1 MNRPAVKKRKPNNLA
16 LAFAIPLLGMLIF
29 MAIRTFEP
37 FGDLTMLYSDM
48 YYQYFPF
55 FVAFRGALR
64 KGTGLLY
71 NWSVGMGVDYLGLIS
86 YYLASPLNLLS
97 VLVPEGWLLEY
108 FALLVP
114 LKLGLAGLFFA
125 LFLKKIFERDD
136 FSIALFGT
144 FYALC
149 AWALGYQWNVMWL
162 DTFALLP
169 LVALGTVALLRD
181 KKFFLYTVTLF
192 LSVYA
197 NYYIGFFT
205 CIFVFL
211 SFFCYEICRFRGFK
225 RLLADFVR
233 IGFFSVL
240 AIGMTAI
247 LELPALAALQN
258 TYSSVNN
265 FPKEFTLNIADENTW
280 RGLLSAMRTV
290 AGNMAGGVETTF
302 MEGLPNLYCGVG
314 TVILAFLFLTSGE
327 VKLRDKVCSVL
338 LLLFFMVSFIIRKL
352 DYIWHGFHFTNMIP
366 YRFSFLFSFV
376 LLYMAYR
383 AYLARERFRLWQ
395 IGVSGLLALLILAA
409 GEHQGDPVFV
419 AYNLGFFILYIGV
432 LLAYVLL
439 QSPSRGKP
447 EAVEADEA
455 AEAVETV
462 EPAGEAGDGAVEGP
476 AEEPEAES
484 GPDPEALRFLE
495 RRRRITSAVLL
506 AVMGVEIA
514 ANIANFGRFFPGTD
528 VSAYPRGKE
537 NTVAAVAAMKELEAD
552 TPFYRAETS
561 HSQALND
568 GALLGYNG
576 ISTFTSSANVRVTN
590 FMRALGYGAQDNY
603 NRYYFEESSPV
614 SNLFLDLKYMIE
626 REGIVKENDYFSPVR
641 TFGNVTLLQNNA
653 YLPLGFLAD
662 SALGEVEFDLT
673 ADPFLFQNDLL
684 TAASGVEAPVW
695 HLVPTSGL
703 TIDATGGPEITP
715 SPASR
720 YCYYTCDG
728 ESGAV
733 TFTYTANRAGL
744 FCVHLNLS
752 ARNSFRLYKNDVE
765 LANESYSLPQM
776 LSVAQVEP
784 GDEVRIRMSCGAN
797 TRGSMVVKAAILDKE
812 VFDRAY
818 GVLSASTLELTDF
831 DTTSFEGVADCDR
844 DGLLYISVA
853 DDGNWRAQVDGEDT
867 DPVLVGGCMMA
878 LPVTAGLHTVS
889 FRYENAAFSLGWKIT
904 LACAAVFLAVSYL
917 AYRPKLKLKRG
928 KHQRRGR
935 KG

>member
-1 MNRPAVKKRKPNNLA
+1 MNRPAVKKRKPNYLA
-16 LAFAIPLLGMLIF
+16 LAFAIPLVGMLIF
-29 MAIRTFEP
+29 MAIRQFEP

-48 YYQYFPF
+48 YYQYYPF
-55 FVAFRGALR
+55 FVGFRKVLR
-64 KGTGLLY
+64 EGTGLLY
-71 NWSVGMGVDYLGLIS
+71 NWSVGMGVDYLGLVS
-86 YYLASPLNLLS
+86 YYLASPLNLLT
-97 VLVPEGWLLEY
+97 VLMPEGWMLEY
-108 FALLVP
+108 FSLLVP

-125 LFLKKIFERDD
+125 LFLKKIFQRDD

-205 CIFVFL
+205 CIFVL
-211 SFFCYEICRFRGFK
+211 LGFFCFEICRWRGFK
-225 RLLADFVR
+225 RFFADFFR
-233 IGFFSVL
+233 IGFFTVL

-265 FPKEFTLNIADENTW
+265 FPEGFTLNIAEENTW

-327 VKLRDKVCSVL
+327 VRVRDKVCSVL

-395 IGVSGLLALLILAA
+395 IGVAGLLALLILAA
-409 GEHQGDPVFV
+409 GGHQEDPIFV

-439 QSPSRGKP
+439 QSARR
-447 EAVEADEA
+447 A
-455 AEAVETV
+455 T
-462 EPAGEAGDGAVEGP
+462 
-476 AEEPEAES
+476 PEAE
-484 GPDPEALRFLE
+484 PAPEEHAQRTLE
-495 RRRRITSAVLL
+495 KRRRILSAVLFL
-506 AVMGVEIA
+506 VMGVEIA

-537 NTVAAVAAMKELEAD
+537 NTVAEIAAMRELEKD

-576 ISTFTSSANVRVTN
+576 ISTFTSSANVRVTK
-590 FMRALGYGAQDNY
+590 FMQALGYGARDNY

-614 SNLFLDLKYMIE
+614 SNLFLALKYMIE
-626 REGIVKENDYFSPVR
+626 REGIVKENDYFTPVHS
-641 TFGNVTLLQNNA
+641 TGNVTLLRNNA
-653 YLPLGFLAD
+653 YLPLGFLAE

-684 TAASGVEAPVW
+684 AAASGVEEPVW
-695 HLVPTSGL
+695 HLVSTRGL
-703 TIDATGGPEITP
+703 TIASTGGAELTPTP
-715 SPASR
+715 SSR
-720 YCYYTCDG
+720 YCYYTCGG

-733 TFTYTANRAGL
+733 TFTYIADRAGL

-752 ARNSFRLYKNDVE
+752 ARNSFRLYKNDQE
-765 LANESYSLPQM
+765 LDNETYSLPQM

-784 GDEVRIRMSCGAN
+784 GDEVKIRMSCDAGSK
-797 TRGSMVVKAAILDKE
+797 GSMTVKAAILDRE

-818 GVLSASTLELTDF
+818 GVLAASPLELTSF
-831 DTTSFEGVADCDR
+831 DTTSFKGVANCDR
-844 DGLLYISVA
+844 DGLLYVSVA
-853 DDGNWRAQVDGEDT
+853 YDGNWQAQVDGKDVE
-867 DPVLVGGCMMA
+867 PVLVGDCMMA

-889 FRYENAAFSLGWKIT
+889 FRYRNAAFSLGWKVS
-904 LACAAVFLAVSYL
+904 LACAAVFLAVSWL
-917 AYRPKLKLKRG
+917 VYRPSLKWGKRG
-928 KHQRRGR
+928 KHQ
-935 KG
+935 KGSSQRP

>member
-1 MNRPAVKKRKPNNLA
+1 MNRPALKKRKPNNLA
-16 LAFAIPLLGMLIF
+16 LAFAIPLLGMLVF
-29 MAIRTFEP
+29 MAIRGFEP
-37 FGDLTMLYSDM
+37 FGKLTMLYSDM
-48 YYQYFPF
+48 YYQYYPF
-55 FVAFRGALR
+55 FVGFRKVLR
-64 KGTGLLY
+64 EGTGLLY
-71 NWSVGMGVDYLGLIS
+71 NWSVGMGVDYLGLVS
-86 YYLASPLNLLS
+86 YYLASPMNLLT
-97 VLVPEGWLLEY
+97 VLVPEGWMLEV
-108 FALLVP
+108 FSLLVP

-125 LFLKKIFERDD
+125 LFLKKIFGRDD

-205 CIFVFL
+205 CIFVLL
-211 SFFCYEICRFRGFK
+211 SFFCYEICRWRGFK
-225 RLLADFVR
+225 RLLKDFVR
-233 IGFFSVL
+233 IGFFTVL
-240 AIGMTAI
+240 AIGMTAV

-265 FPKEFTLNIADENTW
+265 FPEGFTLNIADENTW

-290 AGNMAGGVETTF
+290 AGNMAGGLEPTF

-314 TVILAFLFLTSGE
+314 TVVLAFLFLTSGE
-327 VKLRDKVCSVL
+327 VKVRDKICSVL
-338 LLLFFMVSFIIRKL
+338 LLLFFTVSFIIRKL

-383 AYLARERFRLWQ
+383 AYLMRERFRLWQ
-395 IGVSGLLALLILAA
+395 VGVAGLLALLILAA
-409 GEHQGDPVFV
+409 GGHQEDPVFV
-419 AYNLGFFILYIGV
+419 AYNLAFFILYIGV
-432 LLAYVLL
+432 FLAYVLL
-439 QSPSRGKP
+439 QAPRRAEPGER
-447 EAVEADEA
+447 EASEGET
-455 AEAVETV
+455 AVA
-462 EPAGEAGDGAVEGP
+462 PAP
-476 AEEPEAES
+476 A
-484 GPDPEALRFLE
+484 PDPHALRLLK
-495 RRRRITSAVLL
+495 RRRSIASAALL
-506 AVMGVEIA
+506 AVMGVELI

-552 TPFYRAETS
+552 TPFYRAEVS

-614 SNLFLDLKYMIE
+614 SNLFLDLKYMID
-626 REGIVKENDYFSPVR
+626 REGVAKENDYFTPVY
-641 TFGNVTLLQNNA
+641 TAGKVTLLKNNA

-662 SALGEVEFDLT
+662 SALGEVEFDLS
-673 ADPFLFQNDLL
+673 ADPFLFQNGLL
-684 TAASGVEAPVW
+684 TAASGVTDDVW
-695 HLVPTSGL
+695 HPVPTGAL
-703 TIDATGGPEITP
+703 TISSTGISDFKST
-715 SPASR
+715 PASR
-720 YCYYTCDG
+720 YCYYTCG
-728 ESGAV
+728 SESGSA
-733 TFTYTANRAGL
+733 TFTYIADRAGL

-765 LANESYSLPQM
+765 LDNETYSLPQM

-784 GDEVRIRMSCGAN
+784 GDEIRIRMICNAN
-797 TRGSMVVKAAILDKE
+797 TKGSMVVKAAILNAE

-818 GVLSASTLELTDF
+818 AALAASPLELTDF
-831 DTTSFEGVADCDR
+831 DTTSFSGVVDCDR
-844 DGLLYISVA
+844 DGLLYVSVA
-853 DDGNWRAQVDGEDT
+853 YNGNWQAQVDGKDT
-867 DPVLVGGCMMA
+867 EPVLVGDCMMA
-878 LPVTAGLHTVS
+878 LPMTEGLHTVS
-889 FRYENAAFSLGWKIT
+889 FRYENRAFSLGWKVS
-904 LACAAVFLAVSYL
+904 LPCAALFLAISCLV
-917 AYRPKLKLKRG
+917 YRPRLKLKRG
-928 KHQRRGR
+928 KHQKGGR
-935 KG
+935 EQN